1 MGYLRMNRRK
11 TLVVRI
17 VIATFI
23 LLLISTIASRSIY
36 SMLLPTVTALNSSRG
51 SLSYTSVIDAT
62 VIADTESETIA
73 ALDSWTI
80 KDVLVS
86 DGDDVKAGDALF
98 QIDMSGYNIQITQL
112 RTQIQQ
118 QKNSMNAV
126 EWTGGDRLVKEGEL
140 KALELQLSQILNR
153 IPRDGIVCAASAGSV
168 KLLCETG
175 PVASGS
181 PLATIS
187 STNGD
192 ISIHWKVSSA
202 DVPYYQNKE
211 LQFICEYSAINPG
224 SGVYEVISSPI
235 DLIALQL
242 DDEQNMYI
250 ATGVPEDL
258 GGLTLNTAVSIK
270 STRKSPQYDVLVPLS
285 CIGKDSDGRD
295 FILVLREK
303 RTIWGIEKYVE
314 KQIVSVAESN
324 YQYAALKDF
333 GTLTVPIAAYPSR
346 QLNNGES
353 VRVV

>member
-1 MGYLRMNRRK
+1 MNRRK
-11 TLVVRI
+11 TVVVRI

-36 SMLLPTVTALNSSRG
+36 SMLLPTVTALSSSRG

-62 VIADTESETIA
+62 VIADAESETIA

-153 IPRDGIVCAASAGSV
+153 IPGSV

-192 ISIHWKVSSA
+192 ISIQWKVSSA

-211 LQFICEYSAINPG
+211 LQFICEYSAINPR